1 MITGFIVLL
10 VCQLTGDFAVHAL
23 DVPIPGPV
31 VGLVVLFVVLQL
43 RRPGRES
50 GVVRAADG
58 LLRHLQLLFIPAGV
72 GIIQYLPVLA
82 GAWLPVIAGLVI
94 SWLAVLLVTA
104 GTGLGTL
111 RLEHRFKRRAGRAE
125 EDAT

>member
-10 VCQLTGDFAVHAL
+10 LCQLIGDFTVRAL

-31 VGLVVLFVVLQL
+31 VGMVLLLVALQI
-43 RRPGRES
+43 RRPGRET

-72 GIIQYLPVLA
+72 GIIQYLPILA
-82 GAWLPVIAGLVI
+82 EAWLPVAAGLVI

-104 GTGLGTL
+104 GTGVGTL
-111 RLEHRFKRRAGRAE
+111 RLEARLKRSRRQAAGEAP
-125 EDAT
+125 